1 MKTLSVLVRMA
12 VMAAVVA
19 LMTACSGKS
28 DYRSALPENTMLAV
42 AFQPAQLVAKSG
54 VNAETMAQSPLY
66 QRFVE
71 QMDASGILSDEEKEQ
86 VLSLLT
92 HPEESGIDGSRPSYF
107 FVAPVTADATEFVGG
122 LLAPVGDAAKF
133 SALID
138 RINARSGSLVVKEDE
153 LSVVRIGENSGL
165 SGLCAYN
172 AEAVM
177 CCFGQGSYESLS
189 AYVKERFAARNSE
202 SLLADATVAE
212 FFSAKNDID
221 MLLSFKD
228 LMQLYSQLPTGTLP
242 MTDALAGVRMA
253 GSMNFEKGRIA
264 VTGRMLYA
272 SKEAEEQMKAFYTYV
287 RDQKGVLLKYLPA
300 TSIATIGFGMVG
312 SELYTTLSQMPGYGM
327 MLANPMVKQVFDAL
341 EGDLVINFSGMLP
354 DGVYPQATLLCEVND
369 PAVVDNLLAAL
380 PGLPVV
386 KSGSGYS
393 MSTGGVTLFF
403 GVKEKVLYLT
413 SDAVVKAALDGDKI
427 ESLTA
432 QESLFRGNVSSMYLD
447 CVRLNTLLV
456 GYAAP
461 FSQLQ
466 PAVEMLS
473 LFTDVQAWGT
483 KDRSEM
489 IVRMQ
494 DETRNALESICMEVG
509 RIMEQ
514 SLPAEVGN
522 E

>member
-1 MKTLSVLVRMA
+1 MKTLSALVRMA
-12 VMAAVVA
+12 VVAAVGV
-19 LMTACSGKS
+19 LTAACNGKS

-42 AFQPAQLVAKSG
+42 AVQPAQLVAKSG
-54 VNAETMAQSPLY
+54 VNAETLAQSPLY

-71 QMDASGILSDEEKEQ
+71 QMDASGILSAGEKEY
-86 VLSLLT
+86 VLSLLA
-92 HPEESGIDGSRPSYF
+92 HPEESGIDGNRASYF

-138 RINARSGSLVVKEDE
+138 RINARIGSQVVKEGA

-177 CCFGQGSYESLS
+177 CCFGQGSYESLL
-189 AYVKERFAARNSE
+189 AYMKERFAARNSE
-202 SLLADATVAE
+202 SLLADATAAE

-221 MLLSFKD
+221 MFLSYKG

-264 VTGRMLYA
+264 VKGRMLYA

-300 TSIATIGFGMVG
+300 TSIATIGFGVGG
-312 SELYTTLSQMPGYGM
+312 SELYTALSQIPGYGM
-327 MLANPMVKQVFDAL
+327 MLASPMVKQVFDAIG
-341 EGDLVINFSGMLP
+341 GDLVINFSGMLP
-354 DGVYPQATLLCEVND
+354 DGVYPQATLLCEVSD

-393 MSTGGVTLFF
+393 LSTGGVTLFF

-427 ESLTA
+427 ESLA
-432 QESLFRGNVSSMYLD
+432 ARESLFLGNISSAYLD
-447 CVRLNTLLV
+447 CTRLSTLLE

-461 FSQLQ
+461 SAQLQ

-473 LFTDVQAWGT
+473 LFADVQAWGT
-483 KDRSEM
+483 KDRGEM

-514 SLPAEVGN
+514 SLPAEAGN